1 MIIRSSFRGPGGLA
15 SHLLRTDH
23 NEKVVVRPDLS
34 PDLADEIG
42 STLRDYVAMAGAF
55 GVEKSLLHLV
65 MSPTRPLS
73 RLEEARAITL
83 IREAYGVGAAHPM
96 LVVQHTKPG
105 ETDRAE
111 HYHLVLP
118 TVDPE
123 GTRNR
128 RGRPKRISDSFSRLR
143 NQRLSIE
150 IAHDLGHILVP
161 GPHIDRVRARLA
173 VERPDIQEALK
184 ETAPLARD
192 GVRTSVRDKA
202 ESFDGHLDLAAFDT
216 RVLSAFKADDFT
228 SAGLLLAQGTKTI
241 MVVDTA
247 TGVSQSL
254 IRVVRRAAKRE
265 GRPITITMAD
275 LIRHVGRPQRTLKDA
290 KRAGFD
296 QELSKSVRQINAELD
311 AAAFD
316 AKSDGDQAALDGIQ
330 QVRAAEQARQGEHAA
345 RARATFAADR
355 QEVGRRKTV
364 AGRLR
369 VQRARR
375 AFHHGRIWFRL
386 RTPIGY
392 AAGVAALV
400 AGAGIPAVIIAVI
413 VAREVSMAL
422 EDASRSE
429 GRRLIEG
436 RTEATAAKA
445 EYDDLFERVR
455 AVRTFDFKSV
465 PRQCRTAVGAIY
477 RAASEGTAMDPEVL
491 RALDEAV
498 PGLSVQVSDVARYGL
513 SVRVGDIFRNMFD
526 PDNPSHR
533 RALAAFVAKPLTPT
547 VKVRVK
553 SRGRGIGD

>member
-15 SHLLRTDH
+15 VHLSRVDH
-23 NEKVVVRPDLS
+23 NEMVVVRSDLS

-42 STLRDYVAMAGAF
+42 STLRDYVAITGAF
-55 GVEKSLLHLV
+55 GVDKSLLHLV

-83 IREAYGVGAAHPM
+83 VREAYGVGASHPM

-105 ETDRAE
+105 ETDRAQ

-184 ETAPLARD
+184 EIAPLARD
-192 GVRTSVRDKA
+192 GVKTSVRDKA
-202 ESFDGHLDLAAFDT
+202 EAFDGHLDLAAFDT
-216 RVLSAFKADDFT
+216 RVLSAFRADDFT
-228 SAGLLLAQGTKTI
+228 FAGLLLAQGTKTI

-254 IRVVRRAAKRE
+254 IRVLRRAAKRE
-265 GRPITITMAD
+265 GRPITITMED
-275 LIRHVGRPQRTLKDA
+275 LKRHVGRPQQTLKDA

-296 QELSKSVRQINAELD
+296 RELSKSGRQINLELD

-355 QEVGRRKTV
+355 QEVARRKAV

-436 RTEATAAKA
+436 RNEATAAKA

-455 AVRTFDFKSV
+455 VARTFDFKSI
-465 PRQCRTAVGAIY
+465 PRHGRTAVGALY
-477 RAASEGTAMDPEVL
+477 RAASENSDIDPAIL
-491 RALDEAV
+491 RALDETA
-498 PGLSVQVSDVARYGL
+498 PGLSSRVIDLARYGL
-513 SVRVGDIFRNMFD
+513 SVKVGDVCRAMFD
-526 PDNPSHR
+526 PDDPKHR
-533 RALAAFVAKPLTPT
+533 RALAAFVANPRPPIRRPP
-547 VKVRVK
+547 VR